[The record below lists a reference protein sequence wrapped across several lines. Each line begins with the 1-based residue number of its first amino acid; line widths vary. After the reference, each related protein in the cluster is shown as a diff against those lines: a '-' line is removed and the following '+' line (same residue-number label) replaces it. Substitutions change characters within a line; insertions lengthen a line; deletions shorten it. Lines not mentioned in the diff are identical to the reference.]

1 VAAALMLTRV
11 PLVLAAAV
19 LSLFVL
25 LAPCRL
31 LLVERSCRTQRR
43 VLTLLVLRRIRI
55 IRLRVMG
62 RWMWLVLVS
71 LTSSLLVEAVAV
83 EAGSAEHPRQA
94 VAARAAFYP

>member
-1 VAAALMLTRV
+1 
-11 PLVLAAAV
+11 
-19 LSLFVL
+19 
-25 LAPCRL
+25 L

-71 LTSSLLVEAVAV
+71 LMCWL
-83 EAGSAEHPRQA
+83 SAA
-94 VAARAAFYP
+94 AARVMEWSPTRAAAAGPEVI